1 VRPALAG
8 LAGAMLIGVASD
20 ALTTRRT
27 VLERVMKK
35 GLLPTLSFGS
45 EAMSTDA
52 MPLIMNLVGLEE
64 ALEGKEKGATLKVSV
79 PPAKGYG
86 ERDASL
92 SQIVPR
98 EMFDIEELEP
108 GMRFHAEGEHGTHV
122 VTVTAVDN
130 DSVTVDANHP
140 LAGQTLN
147 FEVTVMGVRAATE
160 QELAHGHVHGPHGHD
175 H

>member
-1 VRPALAG
+1 MRIAKNSVVS
-8 LAGAMLIGVASD
+8 I
-20 ALTTRRT
+20 
-27 VLERVMKK
+27 EY
-35 GLLPTLSFGS
+35 TL
-45 EAMSTDA
+45 TDA
-52 MPLIMNLVGLEE
+52 EGAVLDSSKGQPHLTYIHGNGNIVAGLEE
-64 ALEGKEKGATLKVSV
+64 ALEGKEKGASLKVSV

-98 EMFDIEELEP
+98 EMFDIEDLEP

-147 FEVTVMGVRAATE
+147 FEVTVMDVRAATA

>member
-1 VRPALAG
+1 MRIAKNSVVS
-8 LAGAMLIGVASD
+8 I
-20 ALTTRRT
+20 
-27 VLERVMKK
+27 EY
-35 GLLPTLSFGS
+35 TL
-45 EAMSTDA
+45 TDA
-52 MPLIMNLVGLEE
+52 EGAVLDSSKGQSPLTYIHGNGNIVVGLEE

>member
-1 VRPALAG
+1 MRIAKNSVVS
-8 LAGAMLIGVASD
+8 I
-20 ALTTRRT
+20 
-27 VLERVMKK
+27 EY
-35 GLLPTLSFGS
+35 TL
-45 EAMSTDA
+45 TDA
-52 MPLIMNLVGLEE
+52 EGAVLDSSKGQPPLTYIHGNGNIVVGLEE

>member
-1 VRPALAG
+1 MRIAKNSVVS
-8 LAGAMLIGVASD
+8 I
-20 ALTTRRT
+20 
-27 VLERVMKK
+27 EY
-35 GLLPTLSFGS
+35 TL
-45 EAMSTDA
+45 TDA
-52 MPLIMNLVGLEE
+52 EGAVLDSSKGQPPLTYIHGNGNIVVGLEE

-79 PPAKGYG
+79 PPPKGYG

>member
-1 VRPALAG
+1 MRAFRVSQGPAMRIAKNSVVS
-8 LAGAMLIGVASD
+8 I
-20 ALTTRRT
+20 
-27 VLERVMKK
+27 EY
-35 GLLPTLSFGS
+35 TL
-45 EAMSTDA
+45 TDA
-52 MPLIMNLVGLEE
+52 EGAVLDSSKGQPPLTYIHGKGNIVVGLEE

-130 DSVTVDANHP
+130 ASVTVDANHP

>member
-1 VRPALAG
+1 MRIGKHSVVSIDYTLTGADGEVLDSSKGREPLAYIQG
-8 LAGAMLIGVASD
+8 
-20 ALTTRRT
+20 T
-27 VLERVMKK
+27 
-35 GLLPTLSFGS
+35 GS
-45 EAMSTDA
+45 
-52 MPLIMNLVGLEE
+52 IVIGLEE
-64 ALEGKEKGATLKVSV
+64 ALEGKEKGASVQVSV

-86 ERDASL
+86 ERQDAL
-92 SQIVPR
+92 SQKVPR
-98 EMFDIEELEP
+98 EMFDMEEIEP

-147 FEVTVMGVRAATE
+147 FDVKVVNVRPATQ
-160 QELAHGHVHGPHGHD
+160 QELSHGHVHGAHGHD